1 MGSEDFLEGIWRVQ
15 AGDQAAEETL
25 LRENM
30 PLVAA
35 IARRYQNCGLAQEDM
50 IQLGS
55 IGLLQALRRFDPTRG
70 LCFSTYAVP
79 LIAGEI
85 RRFLR
90 DDGMVKFSR
99 EAKSLALQIERVR
112 REQGDLT
119 VEELSKRLNVPLEDV
134 TAALASRTA
143 ALSLDAP
150 TDDDGADLKTFLG
163 SADADTEQDALRR
176 VELRELFAVLSER
189 ERQVLFLRYFQ
200 DRTQNEVGKRL
211 GLSQVQIS
219 RIEKKALL
227 RHTRGY
233 HSPVHSALL
242 KAWTGT
248 ILRNPRLQAGE
259 EDPAESYNPFR
270 CWLRGSCG

>member
-1 MGSEDFLEGIWRVQ
+1 MGSEDFLEGIRRVQ
-15 AGDQAAEETL
+15 AGDRGAEEAL

-35 IARRYQNCGLAQEDM
+35 IARRYQNCGLNQEDM
-50 IQLGS
+50 MQLGS
-55 IGLLQALRRFDPTRG
+55 IGLLQALRRFDPDRG

-99 EAKSLALQIERVR
+99 EAKSLALKIERVR

-119 VEELSKRLNVPLEDV
+119 VAELSKQLNVPAEDI
-134 TAALASRTA
+134 TAALASRA
-143 ALSLDAP
+143 GALSLDAP
-150 TDDDGADLKTFLG
+150 TDEDGTDLQSFLD
-163 SADADTEQDALRR
+163 SSDADTEGDALRR
-176 VELRELFAVLSER
+176 AELSELFSLLSER
-189 ERQVLFLRYFQ
+189 ERQVLYLRYFR
-200 DRTQNEVGKRL
+200 DRTQAEVGKRL

-227 RHTRGY
+227 RMRQQGE
-233 HSPVHSALL
+233 
-242 KAWTGT
+242 KA
-248 ILRNPRLQAGE
+248 
-259 EDPAESYNPFR
+259 
-270 CWLRGSCG
+270 

>member
-1 MGSEDFLEGIWRVQ
+1 MGTEDFLQSIRRVQ
-15 AGDQAAEETL
+15 AGDRRAEEAL

-35 IARRYQNCGLAQEDM
+35 IARRYQNCGLNQEDM
-50 IQLGS
+50 MQLGS
-55 IGLLQALRRFDPTRG
+55 IGLLQALRRFDPDRG

-99 EAKSLALQIERVR
+99 ETKSLALKIERVR

-119 VEELSKRLNVPLEDV
+119 VAELSKQLNVPAEDI
-134 TAALASRTA
+134 TAALASRA
-143 ALSLDAP
+143 GALSLDAP
-150 TDDDGADLKTFLG
+150 TDEDGTDLQSFLD
-163 SADADTEQDALRR
+163 SSDADTEGDALRR
-176 VELRELFAVLSER
+176 AELSELFSLLSER
-189 ERQVLFLRYFQ
+189 ERQVLYLRYFR
-200 DRTQNEVGKRL
+200 DRTQAEVGKRL

-227 RHTRGY
+227 RMRQQGE
-233 HSPVHSALL
+233 
-242 KAWTGT
+242 KA
-248 ILRNPRLQAGE
+248 
-259 EDPAESYNPFR
+259 
-270 CWLRGSCG
+270 

>member
-1 MGSEDFLEGIWRVQ
+1 MGSEDFLEGIRRVQ
-15 AGDQAAEETL
+15 AGDRGAEEAL

-99 EAKSLALQIERVR
+99 ETKSLALRIERIR
-112 REQGDLT
+112 QEQGNLT
-119 VEELSKRLNVPLEDV
+119 VEELSKALNVPLEDI
-134 TAALASRTA
+134 TAALASRTG

-150 TDDDGADLKTFLG
+150 TDEDGAELHSFLG

-189 ERQVLFLRYFQ
+189 ERQVLFMRYFQ

-227 RHTRGY
+227 RMRQQGE
-233 HSPVHSALL
+233 
-242 KAWTGT
+242 KA
-248 ILRNPRLQAGE
+248 
-259 EDPAESYNPFR
+259 
-270 CWLRGSCG
+270 

>member
-1 MGSEDFLEGIWRVQ
+1 MGTEEFLDGIRRVQ
-15 AGDQAAEETL
+15 QGDRAAEEAL
-25 LRENM
+25 LRENL

-55 IGLLQALRRFDPTRG
+55 IGLLQALRRFDPDRG

-99 EAKSLALQIERVR
+99 ETKSLALQIERVR

-119 VEELSKRLNVPLEDV
+119 VEELSKVLHVPLEDI

-150 TDDDGADLKTFLG
+150 TDEDGADLQTFLG

-189 ERQVLFLRYFQ
+189 ERQVLFMRYFQ
-200 DRTQNEVGKRL
+200 DRTQTEVGKRL

-227 RHTRGY
+227 RMRQQGE
-233 HSPVHSALL
+233 
-242 KAWTGT
+242 KA
-248 ILRNPRLQAGE
+248 
-259 EDPAESYNPFR
+259 
-270 CWLRGSCG
+270 

>member
-1 MGSEDFLEGIWRVQ
+1 MGSEDFLEGIRRVQ
-15 AGDQAAEETL
+15 AGDQAVEEAL

-55 IGLLQALRRFDPTRG
+55 IGLLQALRRFDPDRG

-99 EAKSLALQIERVR
+99 ETKSLALQIERVR

-119 VEELSKRLNVPLEDV
+119 VEELSKVLHVPLEDI

-143 ALSLDAP
+143 TLSLDAP
-150 TDDDGADLKTFLG
+150 TDEDGADLQTFLG

-189 ERQVLFLRYFQ
+189 ERQVLFMRYFQ
-200 DRTQNEVGKRL
+200 DRTQNEGGKRL

-227 RHTRGY
+227 RMRQQGE
-233 HSPVHSALL
+233 
-242 KAWTGT
+242 KA
-248 ILRNPRLQAGE
+248 
-259 EDPAESYNPFR
+259 
-270 CWLRGSCG
+270 

>member
-1 MGSEDFLEGIWRVQ
+1 MPAETFTDSIRRLQ
-15 AGDQAAEETL
+15 AGDQAAEERL
-25 LRENM
+25 MEENM

-35 IARRYQNCGLAQEDM
+35 IARRYRNCGLVQEDM
-50 IQLGS
+50 LQLGS
-55 IGLLQALRRFDPTRG
+55 IGLLQALRRFDPDRG

-99 EAKSLALQIERVR
+99 ETKSLAIQIERIR

-119 VEELSKRLNVPLEDV
+119 LEEISARLQVPAEDIA
-134 TAALASRTA
+134 AALASRTA

-150 TDDDGADLKTFLG
+150 ADEDGADLQTFLG
-163 SADADTEQDALRR
+163 SANTDTEKDALRR
-176 VELRELFAVLSER
+176 VELRELFSVLSER

-200 DRTQNEVGKRL
+200 DRTQNEVGKQL

-227 RHTRGY
+227 RMRQQGN
-233 HSPVHSALL
+233 
-242 KAWTGT
+242 KA
-248 ILRNPRLQAGE
+248 
-259 EDPAESYNPFR
+259 
-270 CWLRGSCG
+270 

>member
-1 MGSEDFLEGIWRVQ
+1 MGSEDFLEGIRRVQ
-15 AGDQAAEETL
+15 AGDRSSEEAL

-50 IQLGS
+50 LQLGS
-55 IGLLQALRRFDPTRG
+55 IGLLQALRRFDPSRG

-99 EAKSLALQIERVR
+99 EAKSLALKIERVR
-112 REQGDLT
+112 REQGDLP
-119 VEELSKRLNVPLEDV
+119 VEELAKRLNAAVEDV

-150 TDDDGADLKTFLG
+150 ADEDGADLQTFLG
-163 SADADTEQDALRR
+163 SADANTEKDALRR
-176 VELRELFAVLSER
+176 VELGELFAVLSER

-227 RHTRGY
+227 RMRQQGE
-233 HSPVHSALL
+233 
-242 KAWTGT
+242 KA
-248 ILRNPRLQAGE
+248 
-259 EDPAESYNPFR
+259 
-270 CWLRGSCG
+270 

>member
-1 MGSEDFLEGIWRVQ
+1 MGTEEFLDGIRRVQ
-15 AGDQAAEETL
+15 QGDRAAEEAL
-25 LRENM
+25 LRENL

-50 IQLGS
+50 LQLGS
-55 IGLLQALRRFDPTRG
+55 IGLLQALRRFDPDRG

-99 EAKSLALQIERVR
+99 ETKSLALKIERIR

-119 VEELSKRLNVPLEDV
+119 VAELSSLLQVPAEDI
-134 TAALASRTA
+134 TAALASRTG

-150 TDDDGADLKTFLG
+150 TDEDGADLQTFLG
-163 SADADTEQDALRR
+163 SADANTEQDALRR
-176 VELRELFAVLSER
+176 AELRELFAVLSER
-189 ERQVLFLRYFQ
+189 ERQVLFMRYFQ
-200 DRTQNEVGKRL
+200 DRTQSEVGQRL

-227 RHTRGY
+227 RMR
-233 HSPVHSALL
+233 
-242 KAWTGT
+242 
-248 ILRNPRLQAGE
+248 QQGE
-259 EDPAESYNPFR
+259 
-270 CWLRGSCG
+270 GV

>member
-1 MGSEDFLEGIWRVQ
+1 MGTEDFLQSIRRVQ
-15 AGDQAAEETL
+15 AGDRRAEEAL

-35 IARRYQNCGLAQEDM
+35 IARRYQNCGLNQEDM
-50 IQLGS
+50 MQLGS
-55 IGLLQALRRFDPTRG
+55 IGLLQALRRFDPDRG

-99 EAKSLALQIERVR
+99 ETKSLALQIERVR

-119 VEELSKRLNVPLEDV
+119 VEELSKVLHVPLEDI

-150 TDDDGADLKTFLG
+150 SRSASRTPPTSPTPSRRPLGTGAAG
-163 SADADTEQDALRR
+163 
-176 VELRELFAVLSER
+176 AVL
-189 ERQVLFLRYFQ
+189 
-200 DRTQNEVGKRL
+200 
-211 GLSQVQIS
+211 
-219 RIEKKALL
+219 ALL
-227 RHTRGY
+227 PG
-233 HSPVHSALL
+233 
-242 KAWTGT
+242 
-248 ILRNPRLQAGE
+248 
-259 EDPAESYNPFR
+259 
-270 CWLRGSCG
+270 

>member
-1 MGSEDFLEGIWRVQ
+1 MGTEAFLDGIRRVQ
-15 AGDQAAEETL
+15 AGDKAAEEAL

-35 IARRYQNCGLAQEDM
+35 IARRYQNCGLGQEDM

-55 IGLLQALRRFDPTRG
+55 IGLLQALRRFDPDRG

-99 EAKSLALQIERVR
+99 ETKSLALRIERIR
-112 REQGDLT
+112 QEQGDLT
-119 VEELSKRLNVPLEDV
+119 VEELSKALNVPLEDI
-134 TAALASRTA
+134 TAALASRTG

-150 TDDDGADLKTFLG
+150 TDEDGADLQTFLG
-163 SADADTEQDALRR
+163 SADANTEQDALRR
-176 VELRELFAVLSER
+176 AELRELFAVLSER
-189 ERQVLFLRYFQ
+189 ERQVLFLRYFR
-200 DRTQNEVGKRL
+200 DRTQSEVGQRL

-227 RHTRGY
+227 RMR
-233 HSPVHSALL
+233 
-242 KAWTGT
+242 
-248 ILRNPRLQAGE
+248 QQGE
-259 EDPAESYNPFR
+259 KT
-270 CWLRGSCG
+270 

>member
-1 MGSEDFLEGIWRVQ
+1 MPAETFTDSIRRLQ
-15 AGDQAAEETL
+15 AGDQAAEERL
-25 LRENM
+25 MEENM

-35 IARRYQNCGLAQEDM
+35 IARRYRNCGLVQEDM
-50 IQLGS
+50 LQLGS
-55 IGLLQALRRFDPTRG
+55 IGLLQALRRFDPDRG

-99 EAKSLALQIERVR
+99 ETKSLAIQIERIR

-119 VEELSKRLNVPLEDV
+119 LEELSARLQVPAEDIA
-134 TAALASRTA
+134 AALASRTA

-150 TDDDGADLKTFLG
+150 ADEDGADLQTFLG
-163 SADADTEQDALRR
+163 SANTDTEKDALRR
-176 VELRELFAVLSER
+176 VELRELFSVLSER

-200 DRTQNEVGKRL
+200 DRTQNEVGKQL

-227 RHTRGY
+227 RMRQQGN
-233 HSPVHSALL
+233 
-242 KAWTGT
+242 KA
-248 ILRNPRLQAGE
+248 
-259 EDPAESYNPFR
+259 
-270 CWLRGSCG
+270 

>member
-1 MGSEDFLEGIWRVQ
+1 MESKDLPGSIRRLQ
-15 AGDQAAEETL
+15 AGDRAMEETL

-35 IARRYQNCGLAQEDM
+35 IARRYQNCGLSQEDM
-50 IQLGS
+50 LQLGS
-55 IGLLQALRRFDPTRG
+55 IGLLQALRRFDPDRG

-99 EAKSLALQIERVR
+99 ETKSLALRIERIR

-119 VEELSKRLNVPLEDV
+119 VEELSRQLHVPAEDI
-134 TAALASRTA
+134 TAALASRES

-150 TDDDGADLKTFLG
+150 TDEDGTDLMSFLG
-163 SADADTEQDALRR
+163 SADADTEGDALRR
-176 VELRELFAVLSER
+176 AELSELFAILTHR
-189 ERQVLFLRYFQ
+189 ERQVLYLRYFL
-200 DRTQNEVGKRL
+200 DKTQSEVGRRL

-227 RHTRGY
+227 RMRQQGE
-233 HSPVHSALL
+233 
-242 KAWTGT
+242 KA
-248 ILRNPRLQAGE
+248 
-259 EDPAESYNPFR
+259 
-270 CWLRGSCG
+270 

>member
-1 MGSEDFLEGIWRVQ
+1 MGTEEFLDGIRRVQ
-15 AGDQAAEETL
+15 QGDRAAEEAL
-25 LRENM
+25 LRENL

-50 IQLGS
+50 LQLGS
-55 IGLLQALRRFDPTRG
+55 IGLLQALRRFDPDRG

-99 EAKSLALQIERVR
+99 ETKSLALKIERIR

-119 VEELSKRLNVPLEDV
+119 VAELSSLLQVPAEDI
-134 TAALASRTA
+134 TAALASRTG

-150 TDDDGADLKTFLG
+150 TDEDGADLQTFLG
-163 SADADTEQDALRR
+163 SADANTEQDALRR
-176 VELRELFAVLSER
+176 AELRELFAVLSER
-189 ERQVLFLRYFQ
+189 ERQVLFLRYFR
-200 DRTQNEVGKRL
+200 DRTQSEVGQRL

-227 RHTRGY
+227 RMR
-233 HSPVHSALL
+233 
-242 KAWTGT
+242 
-248 ILRNPRLQAGE
+248 QQGE
-259 EDPAESYNPFR
+259 
-270 CWLRGSCG
+270 GV

>member
-1 MGSEDFLEGIWRVQ
+1 MRTKDFLDSIRRAQ
-15 AGDQAAEETL
+15 AGDQTAEEEL
-25 LRENM
+25 LGDNM

-50 IQLGS
+50 LQLGS
-55 IGLLQALRRFDPTRG
+55 IGLLQALRRFDPDRG

-99 EAKSLALQIERVR
+99 ETKSLALKIERVR

-119 VEELSKRLNVPLEDV
+119 VAELSSLLQVPPEDI
-134 TAALASRTA
+134 TAALASRTG

-150 TDDDGADLKTFLG
+150 TDEDGADLQTFLG
-163 SADADTEQDALRR
+163 SADANTEQDALRR
-176 VELRELFAVLSER
+176 AELRELFAILSER
-189 ERQVLFLRYFQ
+189 ERQVLFMRYFQ
-200 DRTQNEVGKRL
+200 DRTQSEVGQRL

-227 RHTRGY
+227 RMRQQGE
-233 HSPVHSALL
+233 
-242 KAWTGT
+242 KA
-248 ILRNPRLQAGE
+248 
-259 EDPAESYNPFR
+259 
-270 CWLRGSCG
+270 

>member
-1 MGSEDFLEGIWRVQ
+1 MGTEDFLQSIRRVQ
-15 AGDQAAEETL
+15 AGDRRAEEAL

-35 IARRYQNCGLAQEDM
+35 IARRYQNCGLNQEDM
-50 IQLGS
+50 MQLGS
-55 IGLLQALRRFDPTRG
+55 IGLLQALRRFDPDRG

-99 EAKSLALQIERVR
+99 ETKSLAIQIERIR

-119 VEELSKRLNVPLEDV
+119 LEELSARLQVPAEDIA
-134 TAALASRTA
+134 AALASRAA

-150 TDDDGADLKTFLG
+150 ADEDGADLQTFLG
-163 SADADTEQDALRR
+163 SADADTEKDALRR
-176 VELRELFAVLSER
+176 VELRELFSVLSER

-200 DRTQNEVGKRL
+200 DRTQQEVGRRL

-227 RHTRGY
+227 RMRQQGE
-233 HSPVHSALL
+233 
-242 KAWTGT
+242 KA
-248 ILRNPRLQAGE
+248 
-259 EDPAESYNPFR
+259 
-270 CWLRGSCG
+270 

>member
-1 MGSEDFLEGIWRVQ
+1 MGTEEFLDGIRRVQ
-15 AGDQAAEETL
+15 QGDRAAEEAL
-25 LRENM
+25 LRENL

-50 IQLGS
+50 LQLGS
-55 IGLLQALRRFDPTRG
+55 IGLLQALRRFDPDRG

-99 EAKSLALQIERVR
+99 ETKSLALKIERIR

-119 VEELSKRLNVPLEDV
+119 VAELSSLLQVPSEDI
-134 TAALASRTA
+134 TAALASRTG

-150 TDDDGADLKTFLG
+150 TDEDGADLQTFLG
-163 SADADTEQDALRR
+163 SADANTEQDALRR
-176 VELRELFAVLSER
+176 AELRELFAVLSER
-189 ERQVLFLRYFQ
+189 ERQVLFLRYFR
-200 DRTQNEVGKRL
+200 DRTQSEVGQRL

-227 RHTRGY
+227 RMRQQGE
-233 HSPVHSALL
+233 
-242 KAWTGT
+242 KA
-248 ILRNPRLQAGE
+248 
-259 EDPAESYNPFR
+259 
-270 CWLRGSCG
+270 

>member
-1 MGSEDFLEGIWRVQ
+1 MRVGTDNFLQRIRRVQ
-15 AGDQAAEETL
+15 SGDRSAEESL

-35 IARRYQNCGLAQEDM
+35 IARRYQNCGLGHEDM

-55 IGLLQALRRFDPTRG
+55 IGLLQALRRFDPDRG

-99 EAKSLALQIERVR
+99 ETKSLALRIERIR
-112 REQGDLT
+112 REQGNLPVD
-119 VEELSKRLNVPLEDV
+119 ELSKRLKAPLEDV
-134 TAALASRTA
+134 TAALASRET

-150 TDDDGADLKTFLG
+150 TDEDGADLQSFLDSG
-163 SADADTEQDALRR
+163 QVSTEKEALRR
-176 VELRELFAVLSER
+176 VELRELFDLLSPR

-200 DRTQNEVGKRL
+200 DRTQSEVGRRL

-227 RHTRGY
+227 RMR
-233 HSPVHSALL
+233 
-242 KAWTGT
+242 
-248 ILRNPRLQAGE
+248 QQGE
-259 EDPAESYNPFR
+259 QT
-270 CWLRGSCG
+270 

>member
-1 MGSEDFLEGIWRVQ
+1 ME
-15 AGDQAAEETL
+15 
-25 LRENM
+25 ENM

-35 IARRYQNCGLAQEDM
+35 IARRYRNCGLVQEDM
-50 IQLGS
+50 LQLGS
-55 IGLLQALRRFDPTRG
+55 IGLLQALRRFDPDRG

-99 EAKSLALQIERVR
+99 ETKSLAIQIERIR

-119 VEELSKRLNVPLEDV
+119 LEELSARLRVPAEDIA
-134 TAALASRTA
+134 AALASRTA

-150 TDDDGADLKTFLG
+150 ADEDGADLQTFLG
-163 SADADTEQDALRR
+163 SADADTEKDALRR
-176 VELRELFAVLSER
+176 VELRELFSVLSER

-200 DRTQNEVGKRL
+200 DRTQNEVGKQL

-227 RHTRGY
+227 RMRQQGN
-233 HSPVHSALL
+233 
-242 KAWTGT
+242 KA
-248 ILRNPRLQAGE
+248 
-259 EDPAESYNPFR
+259 
-270 CWLRGSCG
+270 

>member
-1 MGSEDFLEGIWRVQ
+1 ME
-15 AGDQAAEETL
+15 
-25 LRENM
+25 ENM

-35 IARRYQNCGLAQEDM
+35 IARRYRNCGLVQEDM
-50 IQLGS
+50 LQLGS
-55 IGLLQALRRFDPTRG
+55 IGLLQALRRFDPDRG

-99 EAKSLALQIERVR
+99 ETKSLAIQIERIR

-119 VEELSKRLNVPLEDV
+119 LEELSARLRVPAEDIA
-134 TAALASRTA
+134 AALASRTA

-150 TDDDGADLKTFLG
+150 ADEDGADLQTFLG
-163 SADADTEQDALRR
+163 SADADTEKDALRR
-176 VELRELFAVLSER
+176 VELRELFSVLSER
-189 ERQVLFLRYFQ
+189 ERQVLFLRYFR

-227 RHTRGY
+227 RMRQQGE
-233 HSPVHSALL
+233 
-242 KAWTGT
+242 KA
-248 ILRNPRLQAGE
+248 
-259 EDPAESYNPFR
+259 
-270 CWLRGSCG
+270 

>member
-1 MGSEDFLEGIWRVQ
+1 MGTEEFLDGIRRVQ
-15 AGDQAAEETL
+15 QGDRAAEEAL
-25 LRENM
+25 LRENL

-50 IQLGS
+50 LQLGS
-55 IGLLQALRRFDPTRG
+55 IGLLQALRRFDPDQG

-99 EAKSLALQIERVR
+99 ETKSLALKIERIR

-119 VEELSKRLNVPLEDV
+119 VAELSSLLQVPAEDI
-134 TAALASRTA
+134 TAALASRTG

-150 TDDDGADLKTFLG
+150 TDEDGADLQTFLG
-163 SADADTEQDALRR
+163 SADANTEQDALRR
-176 VELRELFAVLSER
+176 AELRELFAVLSER
-189 ERQVLFLRYFQ
+189 ERQVLFLRYFR
-200 DRTQNEVGKRL
+200 DRTQSEVGQRL

-227 RHTRGY
+227 RMRQQGGG
-233 HSPVHSALL
+233 V
-242 KAWTGT
+242 
-248 ILRNPRLQAGE
+248 
-259 EDPAESYNPFR
+259 
-270 CWLRGSCG
+270 

>member
-1 MGSEDFLEGIWRVQ
+1 MGTEAFLDGIRRVQ
-15 AGDQAAEETL
+15 AGDRAAEEAL

-50 IQLGS
+50 LQLGS
-55 IGLLQALRRFDPTRG
+55 IGLLQALRRFDPDRG
-70 LCFSTYAVP
+70 PCFSTYAVP

-99 EAKSLALQIERVR
+99 ETKSLALKIERIR

-119 VEELSKRLNVPLEDV
+119 VAELSSLLQVPAEDI
-134 TAALASRTA
+134 TAALASRTG

-150 TDDDGADLKTFLG
+150 TDEDGADLQTFLG
-163 SADADTEQDALRR
+163 SADANTEQDALRR
-176 VELRELFAVLSER
+176 AELRELFAVLSER
-189 ERQVLFLRYFQ
+189 ERQVLFLRYFR
-200 DRTQNEVGKRL
+200 DRTQSEVGQRL

-227 RHTRGY
+227 RMRQQGE
-233 HSPVHSALL
+233 
-242 KAWTGT
+242 KA
-248 ILRNPRLQAGE
+248 
-259 EDPAESYNPFR
+259 
-270 CWLRGSCG
+270 

>member
-1 MGSEDFLEGIWRVQ
+1 
-15 AGDQAAEETL
+15 
-25 LRENM
+25 M

-50 IQLGS
+50 LQLGS
-55 IGLLQALRRFDPTRG
+55 IGLLQALRRFDPDRG

-99 EAKSLALQIERVR
+99 ETKSLALKIERVR

-119 VEELSKRLNVPLEDV
+119 VAELSSLLQVPPEDI
-134 TAALASRTA
+134 TAALASRTG

-150 TDDDGADLKTFLG
+150 TDEDGADLQTFLG
-163 SADADTEQDALRR
+163 SADANTEQDALRR
-176 VELRELFAVLSER
+176 AELRELFAILSER
-189 ERQVLFLRYFQ
+189 ERQVLFMRYFQ
-200 DRTQNEVGKRL
+200 DRTQSEVGQRL

-227 RHTRGY
+227 RMRQQGE
-233 HSPVHSALL
+233 
-242 KAWTGT
+242 KA
-248 ILRNPRLQAGE
+248 
-259 EDPAESYNPFR
+259 
-270 CWLRGSCG
+270 

>member
-1 MGSEDFLEGIWRVQ
+1 MGTEAFLDGIRRVQ
-15 AGDQAAEETL
+15 AGDKAAEEAL

-35 IARRYQNCGLAQEDM
+35 IARRYQNCGLGQEDM

-55 IGLLQALRRFDPTRG
+55 IGLLQALRRFDPDRG

-99 EAKSLALQIERVR
+99 ETKSLALRIERIR
-112 REQGDLT
+112 QEQGDLT
-119 VEELSKRLNVPLEDV
+119 VEELSKALNVPLEDI
-134 TAALASRTA
+134 TAALASRTG

-150 TDDDGADLKTFLG
+150 TDEDGAELHSFLG

-189 ERQVLFLRYFQ
+189 ERQVLFMRYFQ

-227 RHTRGY
+227 RMRQQGE
-233 HSPVHSALL
+233 
-242 KAWTGT
+242 KA
-248 ILRNPRLQAGE
+248 
-259 EDPAESYNPFR
+259 
-270 CWLRGSCG
+270 

>member
-1 MGSEDFLEGIWRVQ
+1 MGTEDFLQSIRRVQ
-15 AGDQAAEETL
+15 AGDRRAEEAL

-35 IARRYQNCGLAQEDM
+35 IARRYQNCGLNQEDM
-50 IQLGS
+50 MQLGS
-55 IGLLQALRRFDPTRG
+55 IGLLQALRRFDPDRG

-99 EAKSLALQIERVR
+99 EAKSLALKIERVR

-119 VEELSKRLNVPLEDV
+119 VAELSKQLNVPAEDI
-134 TAALASRTA
+134 TAALASRA
-143 ALSLDAP
+143 GALSLDAP
-150 TDDDGADLKTFLG
+150 TDEDGTDLNSFLD
-163 SADADTEQDALRR
+163 SSDADTEGDALRR
-176 VELRELFAVLSER
+176 AELSELFSLLSER
-189 ERQVLFLRYFQ
+189 ERQVLYLRYFR
-200 DRTQNEVGKRL
+200 DRTQAEVGKRL

-227 RHTRGY
+227 RMRQQGE
-233 HSPVHSALL
+233 
-242 KAWTGT
+242 KA
-248 ILRNPRLQAGE
+248 
-259 EDPAESYNPFR
+259 
-270 CWLRGSCG
+270 

>member
-1 MGSEDFLEGIWRVQ
+1 MPTDTFTDSIRRLQ
-15 AGDQAAEETL
+15 AGDQVAEERL
-25 LRENM
+25 MEEIM

-35 IARRYQNCGLAQEDM
+35 IARRYRNCGLVQEDM
-50 IQLGS
+50 LQLGS
-55 IGLLQALRRFDPTRG
+55 IGLLQALRRFDPDRG

-99 EAKSLALQIERVR
+99 ETKSLAIQIERIR

-119 VEELSKRLNVPLEDV
+119 LEELSARLQVPAEDIA
-134 TAALASRTA
+134 AALASRTA

-150 TDDDGADLKTFLG
+150 ADEDGADLQTFLG
-163 SADADTEQDALRR
+163 SADADTEKDALRR
-176 VELRELFAVLSER
+176 VELRELFSVLSER

-200 DRTQNEVGKRL
+200 DRTQNEIGKQL

-227 RHTRGY
+227 RMRQQGE
-233 HSPVHSALL
+233 
-242 KAWTGT
+242 KA
-248 ILRNPRLQAGE
+248 
-259 EDPAESYNPFR
+259 
-270 CWLRGSCG
+270 

>member
-1 MGSEDFLEGIWRVQ
+1 MGSRDFSDRIRRLQ
-15 AGDQAAEETL
+15 AGDRTLEEAL

-35 IARRYQNCGLAQEDM
+35 IARRYQNCGLMQEDLL
-50 IQLGS
+50 QLGS
-55 IGLLQALRRFDPTRG
+55 IGLLQALRRFDPDRG

-99 EAKSLALQIERVR
+99 ESKSLALKIERVR

-119 VEELSKRLNVPLEDV
+119 VEELSRQLNVSVEEI
-134 TAALASRTA
+134 TAALSSRTG

-150 TDDDGADLKTFLG
+150 TDEDGTDLQSFLG
-163 SADADTEQDALRR
+163 SADADTERDALRR
-176 VELRELFAVLSER
+176 AELTELFSVLTDR
-189 ERQVLFLRYFQ
+189 ERQVLYLRYFR
-200 DRTQNEVGKRL
+200 DRTQSEVGKQL

-227 RHTRGY
+227 RMRQQGE
-233 HSPVHSALL
+233 
-242 KAWTGT
+242 KA
-248 ILRNPRLQAGE
+248 
-259 EDPAESYNPFR
+259 
-270 CWLRGSCG
+270 

>member
-1 MGSEDFLEGIWRVQ
+1 MGTEAFLDGIRRVQ
-15 AGDQAAEETL
+15 AGDRAAEEAL

-35 IARRYQNCGLAQEDM
+35 IARRYQNCGLGQEDM

-55 IGLLQALRRFDPTRG
+55 IGLLQALRRFDPDRG

-99 EAKSLALQIERVR
+99 ETKSLALRIERIR
-112 REQGDLT
+112 QEQGNLT
-119 VEELSKRLNVPLEDV
+119 VEELSKALNVPLEDI
-134 TAALASRTA
+134 TAALASRTG

-150 TDDDGADLKTFLG
+150 TDEDGAELHSFLG

-189 ERQVLFLRYFQ
+189 ERQVLFMRYFQ

-227 RHTRGY
+227 RMRQQGE
-233 HSPVHSALL
+233 
-242 KAWTGT
+242 KA
-248 ILRNPRLQAGE
+248 
-259 EDPAESYNPFR
+259 
-270 CWLRGSCG
+270 

>member
-1 MGSEDFLEGIWRVQ
+1 MPADAFTDSIRRLQ
-15 AGDQAAEETL
+15 AGDQAAEERL
-25 LRENM
+25 MEENM

-35 IARRYQNCGLAQEDM
+35 IARRYRNCGLVQEDM
-50 IQLGS
+50 LQLGS
-55 IGLLQALRRFDPTRG
+55 IGLLQALRRFDPDRG

-99 EAKSLALQIERVR
+99 ETKSLAIQIERIR

-119 VEELSKRLNVPLEDV
+119 LEEISARLQVPAEDIA
-134 TAALASRTA
+134 AALASRTA

-150 TDDDGADLKTFLG
+150 ADEDGADLQTFLG
-163 SADADTEQDALRR
+163 SADADTEKDALRR
-176 VELRELFAVLSER
+176 VELRELFSVLSER

-200 DRTQNEVGKRL
+200 DRTQQEVGRRL

-227 RHTRGY
+227 RMRQQGE
-233 HSPVHSALL
+233 
-242 KAWTGT
+242 KA
-248 ILRNPRLQAGE
+248 
-259 EDPAESYNPFR
+259 
-270 CWLRGSCG
+270 

>member
-1 MGSEDFLEGIWRVQ
+1 MGTEDFLQSIRRVQ
-15 AGDQAAEETL
+15 AGDRRAEEAL

-35 IARRYQNCGLAQEDM
+35 IARRYQNCGLNQEDM
-50 IQLGS
+50 MQLGS
-55 IGLLQALRRFDPTRG
+55 IGLLQALRRFDPDRG

-99 EAKSLALQIERVR
+99 EAKSLALKIERVR

-119 VEELSKRLNVPLEDV
+119 VAELSKQLNVPAEDI
-134 TAALASRTA
+134 TAALASRA
-143 ALSLDAP
+143 GALSLDAP
-150 TDDDGADLKTFLG
+150 TDEDGTDLNSFLG
-163 SADADTEQDALRR
+163 SSDADTEGDALRR
-176 VELRELFAVLSER
+176 AELSELFSLLSER
-189 ERQVLFLRYFQ
+189 ERQVLYLRYFR
-200 DRTQNEVGKRL
+200 DRTQAEVGKRL

-227 RHTRGY
+227 RMRQQGE
-233 HSPVHSALL
+233 
-242 KAWTGT
+242 KA
-248 ILRNPRLQAGE
+248 
-259 EDPAESYNPFR
+259 
-270 CWLRGSCG
+270 

>member
-1 MGSEDFLEGIWRVQ
+1 MGTEDFLNSIRRVQ
-15 AGDQAAEETL
+15 AGDRAAEEAL
-25 LRENM
+25 LQENM

-35 IARRYQNCGLAQEDM
+35 IARRYQNCGLVQEDM
-50 IQLGS
+50 LQLGS
-55 IGLLQALRRFDPTRG
+55 IGLLQALRRFDPDRG

-99 EAKSLALQIERVR
+99 ETKSLALRIERIR

-119 VEELSKRLNVPLEDV
+119 VEELSSQLQVSMEDI
-134 TAALASRTA
+134 TAALASREG

-150 TDDDGADLKTFLG
+150 TDEDGTDLQSFLS
-163 SADADTEQDALRR
+163 SADANTEREALRR
-176 VELRELFAVLSER
+176 AELRELFAVLSQR
-189 ERQVLFLRYFQ
+189 ERQVLYLRYFR
-200 DRTQNEVGKRL
+200 DRTQSEVGQRL

-227 RHTRGY
+227 RMR
-233 HSPVHSALL
+233 
-242 KAWTGT
+242 
-248 ILRNPRLQAGE
+248 QQGE
-259 EDPAESYNPFR
+259 K
-270 CWLRGSCG
+270 G

>member
-1 MGSEDFLEGIWRVQ
+1 VGSEDFLEGIRRVQ
-15 AGDQAAEETL
+15 AGDRGAEEAL

-99 EAKSLALQIERVR
+99 ETKSLALQIERVR

-119 VEELSKRLNVPLEDV
+119 VEELSKVLHVPLEDI

-150 TDDDGADLKTFLG
+150 TDEDGADLQTFLG

-189 ERQVLFLRYFQ
+189 ERQVLFMRYFQ

-227 RHTRGY
+227 RMRQQGE
-233 HSPVHSALL
+233 
-242 KAWTGT
+242 KA
-248 ILRNPRLQAGE
+248 
-259 EDPAESYNPFR
+259 
-270 CWLRGSCG
+270 

>member
-1 MGSEDFLEGIWRVQ
+1 MGTEDFLQSIRRVQ
-15 AGDQAAEETL
+15 AGDRRAEEAL

-35 IARRYQNCGLAQEDM
+35 IARRYQNCGLNQEDM
-50 IQLGS
+50 MQLGS
-55 IGLLQALRRFDPTRG
+55 IGLLQALRRFDPDRG

-99 EAKSLALQIERVR
+99 EAKSLALKIERVR

-119 VEELSKRLNVPLEDV
+119 VAELSKQLNVPAEDI
-134 TAALASRTA
+134 TAALASRA
-143 ALSLDAP
+143 GALSLDAP
-150 TDDDGADLKTFLG
+150 TDEDGTDLQSFLD
-163 SADADTEQDALRR
+163 SSDADTEGDALRR
-176 VELRELFAVLSER
+176 EELSELFSLLSER
-189 ERQVLFLRYFQ
+189 ERQVLYLRYFR
-200 DRTQNEVGKRL
+200 DRTQAEVGKRL

-227 RHTRGY
+227 RMRQQGE
-233 HSPVHSALL
+233 
-242 KAWTGT
+242 KA
-248 ILRNPRLQAGE
+248 
-259 EDPAESYNPFR
+259 
-270 CWLRGSCG
+270 

>member
-1 MGSEDFLEGIWRVQ
+1 MGTEDFLNSIRRVQ
-15 AGDQAAEETL
+15 AGDRAAEEAL
-25 LRENM
+25 LQENM

-99 EAKSLALQIERVR
+99 ETKSLALRIEHIR

-119 VEELSKRLNVPLEDV
+119 VEELSSQLQVSMEDI
-134 TAALASRTA
+134 TAALASRA
-143 ALSLDAP
+143 GALSLDAP
-150 TDDDGADLKTFLG
+150 TDEDGTDLQSFLS
-163 SADADTEQDALRR
+163 SADANTEREALRR
-176 VELRELFAVLSER
+176 AELRELFAVLSQR
-189 ERQVLFLRYFQ
+189 ERQVLYLRYFR
-200 DRTQNEVGKRL
+200 DRTQSEVGQRL

-227 RHTRGY
+227 RMR
-233 HSPVHSALL
+233 
-242 KAWTGT
+242 
-248 ILRNPRLQAGE
+248 QQGE
-259 EDPAESYNPFR
+259 K
-270 CWLRGSCG
+270 G